1 VVAMSALERI
11 DQVEK
16 VAGDVRTSADEA
28 EKAAWREGIE
38 PNGPL
43 GGFVRAFKW
52 ALLKLADLVE
62 RFDASLSGKM
72 EAQQRQIDALH
83 ELGEAEIARLREANR
98 MAALAIRQAEV
109 VQETIVTN
117 VCKDLVKNLISES
130 QQWLVLAENNIHRRR
145 TRIYAMKM
153 SAAALALLSVSFW
166 SGYQIR
172 VLQDEPAL
180 QSLARCAKT
189 PMRVAIQGQP
199 TGDWVCKLETLAPR
213 EWRDLPDELKRRW
226 LTWWPFSG

>member
-1 VVAMSALERI
+1 MTLKETGNPIESVAE
-11 DQVEK
+11 
-16 VAGDVRTSADEA
+16 DVRNSARQAEA
-28 EKAAWREGIE
+28 AAAAEGIE

-43 GGFVRAFKW
+43 GGFVGAFKW

-72 EAQQRQIDALH
+72 EAQQQQIVALH
-83 ELGEAEIARLREANR
+83 ELGETEIERLREATR
-98 MAALAIRQAEV
+98 LAALTIRQAEV

-117 VCKDLVKNLISES
+117 VCKDLVKNLVSES
-130 QQWLVLAENNIHRRR
+130 KQWLVLAEDNITRRR
-145 TRIYAMKM
+145 TRIFAMKM

>member
-1 VVAMSALERI
+1 MLDQTNRPSGAQTPETAAITEPLEGAIR
-11 DQVEK
+11 DVEQ
-16 VAGDVRTSADEA
+16 
-28 EKAAWREGIE
+28 AAHGWG
-38 PNGPL
+38 
-43 GGFVRAFKW
+43 VRANHPEGRFIAVFMA
-52 ALLKLADLVE
+52 ALRALGALVARSVTE
-62 RFDASLSGKM
+62 MRDIVRGAQSAS
-72 EAQQRQIDALH
+72 D
-83 ELGEAEIARLREANR
+83 AEIERLREATR
-98 MAALAIRQAEV
+98 LAALTIRQAEV
-109 VQETIVTN
+109 VQETIVGN
-117 VCKDLVKNLISES
+117 VCKDLTKNLISES
-130 QQWLVLAENNIHRRR
+130 QRWLVLAEDNIQRRR
-145 TRIYAMKM
+145 TRIFAMQM

-189 PMRVAIQGQP
+189 PMRVAVMGQP

>member
-1 VVAMSALERI
+1 MSDQSNRPSEASAVTAPLEGAIREVERAAHGWGVRSNHPEGRFISVFLAALRALGTL
-11 DQVEK
+11 
-16 VAGDVRTSADEA
+16 VAGSVAEMRDIVRGAQSATD
-28 EKAAWREGIE
+28 
-38 PNGPL
+38 
-43 GGFVRAFKW
+43 
-52 ALLKLADLVE
+52 
-62 RFDASLSGKM
+62 
-72 EAQQRQIDALH
+72 
-83 ELGEAEIARLREANR
+83 AEIARLREANR
-98 MAALAIRQAEV
+98 MATLTIRQAEV

-117 VCKDLVKNLISES
+117 VCKDLVKNLTSES
-130 QQWLVLAENNIHRRR
+130 KQWLVLAENNIHRRR
-145 TRIYAMKM
+145 TRIFAVQM

-172 VLQDEPAL
+172 LLQDEPAL

>member
-1 VVAMSALERI
+1 MLDQTNRPGVAQTPETAAITEPLEGAIRDVERAAHGWGVRTNHPEGRFIAVFMAALRTLGAL
-11 DQVEK
+11 
-16 VAGDVRTSADEA
+16 VAGSVAEMRDIVRGAQSASD
-28 EKAAWREGIE
+28 
-38 PNGPL
+38 
-43 GGFVRAFKW
+43 
-52 ALLKLADLVE
+52 
-62 RFDASLSGKM
+62 
-72 EAQQRQIDALH
+72 
-83 ELGEAEIARLREANR
+83 AEIERLREATR
-98 MAALAIRQAEV
+98 LAALTIRQAEV

-117 VCKDLVKNLISES
+117 VCKDLTKNLISES
-130 QQWLVLAENNIHRRR
+130 KQWLVLAEDNIQRRR
-145 TRIYAMKM
+145 TRIFAMQM
-153 SAAALALLSVSFW
+153 SAAALALLTVSFW
-166 SGYQIR
+166 SGYEVR

>member
-1 VVAMSALERI
+1 MIMLDQTNRPSGAQAFETATITEPLEGAIREVEQAAHGWGVRTNHPEGRFIAVFMAALRALGSL
-11 DQVEK
+11 
-16 VAGDVRTSADEA
+16 VAGSVAEMREIVRGAQSATD
-28 EKAAWREGIE
+28 
-38 PNGPL
+38 
-43 GGFVRAFKW
+43 
-52 ALLKLADLVE
+52 
-62 RFDASLSGKM
+62 
-72 EAQQRQIDALH
+72 
-83 ELGEAEIARLREANR
+83 AEIARLREANR

-109 VQETIVTN
+109 VQETIVSN
-117 VCKDLVKNLISES
+117 VCKDLVKNLTSES

-145 TRIYAMKM
+145 TRIFAMKM
-153 SAAALALLSVSFW
+153 SAAAVALLSVSFW

-213 EWRDLPDELKRRW
+213 EWRDLPDELKHRW

>member
-1 VVAMSALERI
+1 
-11 DQVEK
+11 
-16 VAGDVRTSADEA
+16 
-28 EKAAWREGIE
+28 
-38 PNGPL
+38 
-43 GGFVRAFKW
+43 
-52 ALLKLADLVE
+52 LKLADLVE